1 MMNYTAAHT
10 KALEMFRTQAP
21 EEMAR
26 YSGYEL
32 KDNRFQVRF
41 LGQEFEVEY
50 PSGKFS
56 PEPSPEGELPIFAQI
71 LVLHYL
77 ANTKPVSEQG
87 RLITYKELP
96 GGNIYIQPFTNRAI
110 RPLIQQF
117 GENPAGLIE
126 AAAKIGGEPVR
137 QGDAAVLVRAFPRVP
152 VTMVIWG
159 GDDEFPASGNIL
171 FDASAGEVL
180 HTEDFAV
187 LASFVVATMKR
198 LALNPI

>member
-1 MMNYTAAHT
+1 MMNYTAAHQ
-10 KALEMFRTQAP
+10 KALEMFRAGSL

-26 YSGYEL
+26 YSGYAL
-32 KDNRFQVRF
+32 QDNRFQISF

-56 PEPSPEGELPIFAQI
+56 PEPAPDGELPIFAQI

-77 ANTKPVSEQG
+77 ANTKPVAEAG

-96 GGNIYIQPFTNRAI
+96 GGSIYIQPFTNRAI
-110 RPLIQQF
+110 RPLVQAF
-117 GENPAGLIE
+117 GAKPARLLE
-126 AAAKIGGEPVR
+126 AAAKLGGEPV
-137 QGDAAVLVRAFPRVP
+137 QHGDSAVVLRVFPRIS
-152 VTMVIWG
+152 VTLVIWG

-180 HTEDFAV
+180 HTEDYAV
-187 LASFVVATMKR
+187 LASFVVATLKR
-198 LALNPI
+198 LA

>member
-1 MMNYTAAHT
+1 MNYTAAHN
-10 KALEMFRTQAP
+10 KALEMFQAQSP

-26 YSGYEL
+26 YSGYQL
-32 KDNRFQVRF
+32 RDNRFQVNF

-50 PSGKFS
+50 PTGKFS

-71 LVLHYL
+71 LILHYL
-77 ANTKPVSEQG
+77 ANTKPVTEEG
-87 RLITYKELP
+87 KLISYKELP

-110 RPLIQQF
+110 RPLVQQF
-117 GENPAGLIE
+117 GDNPASLIE
-126 AAAKIGGEPVR
+126 VASEIGGEPVR
-137 QGDAAVLVRAFPRVP
+137 HGDAAVLVRAFPRVP
-152 VTMVIWG
+152 VTMVVWG

-171 FDASAGEVL
+171 FDVSAGSVL

-198 LALNPI
+198 LAQK